1 MLSEKIP
8 FFVVCF
14 RKILETG
21 DLFLRSPL
29 CSRFLTLWFKFSRLD
44 ETYRQLDVVWFV
56 GFVWVRA

>member
-21 DLFLRSPL
+21 DLFLLSSLQP
-29 CSRFLTLWFKFSRLD
+29 FS
-44 ETYRQLDVVWFV
+44 
-56 GFVWVRA
+56 